1 MISLTFGVVINI
13 KNVEVMKALG
23 RRLRDLRIS
32 QRLSQK
38 RLAELSDVHISQISR
53 VERGEV
59 NVTIS
64 TIHALAEG
72 LGVSVVELIID
83 Q

>member
-1 MISLTFGVVINI
+1 MINI

-32 QRLSQK
+32 RGLSQK
-38 RLAELSDVHISQISR
+38 RLAELSDVQISQIGR
-53 VERGEV
+53 VERGEI
-59 NVTIS
+59 NATIS
-64 TIHALAEG
+64 TIHALANG
-72 LGVSVVELIID
+72 LDVSVVELIID